1 MMYTHQRPMLMLPRP
16 SSAAAASQTCA
27 AGTLRRASRAVSR
40 MYDGHLASTGL
51 TTTQFSLLSALAR
64 HGEPVALM
72 ALADEQVLERT
83 SLYRALN
90 PLAREGLVRLIGL
103 TGRRAKKVAL
113 TARGRRKV
121 ARALPHWQ
129 RAQDEFLGQV
139 GEAAW
144 HRLSAQLAGIAH
156 SGRDP

>member
-1 MMYTHQRPMLMLPRP
+1 MVYAHQSPMPMPSRPA
-16 SSAAAASQTCA
+16 STAAASRTCA

-64 HGEPVALM
+64 QGAPVALM
-72 ALADEQVLERT
+72 ALAKEQVLERT
-83 SLYRALN
+83 SLYRALH
-90 PLAREGLVRLIGL
+90 PLARAGLVRVIGL
-103 TGRRAKKVAL
+103 TGRRAKKVEL

-129 RAQDEFLGQV
+129 RAQDAFLDRV

-144 HRLSAQLAGIAH
+144 HRLSAQLVGIAH
-156 SGRDP
+156 AERDT

>member
-1 MMYTHQRPMLMLPRP
+1 MSPKPV
-16 SSAAAASQTCA
+16 SAKTASQTCA

-72 ALADEQVLERT
+72 TLASELVLERT
-83 SLYRALN
+83 SLYRALH
-90 PLAREGLVRLIGL
+90 PLARDGFVRLLGL
-103 TGRRAKKVAL
+103 TGRRAKKVEL
-113 TARGRRKV
+113 TGRGRQKV

-129 RAQDEFLGQV
+129 RAQNEFLEHV
-139 GEAAW
+139 GNAAW
-144 HRLSAQLAGIAH
+144 NRLSAQLVDIARPE
-156 SGRDP
+156 RDA